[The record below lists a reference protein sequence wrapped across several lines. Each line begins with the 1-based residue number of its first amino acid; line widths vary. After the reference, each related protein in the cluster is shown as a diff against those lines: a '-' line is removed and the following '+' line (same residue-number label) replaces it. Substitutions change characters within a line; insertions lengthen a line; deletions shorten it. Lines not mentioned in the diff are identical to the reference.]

1 VIRTA
6 RSIGYPPLEI
16 FRGCFHDLSKELGPT
31 GNPADAPVVWEDE
44 LGWRYDKKTDSLES
58 TLAVQSSKGIV
69 RCVLWLLES
78 NFRKVFYDI
87 REMLDGEFQRKNV
100 KGLTRTRQ
108 LTDLLKTPEASVTIR
123 VVEGGQFLDD
133 EAFESCKQRVDVMG
147 EWLRSWKDHEIR
159 CQFKLVRD

>member
-1 VIRTA
+1 
-6 RSIGYPPLEI
+6 
-16 FRGCFHDLSKELGPT
+16 
-31 GNPADAPVVWEDE
+31 
-44 LGWRYDKKTDSLES
+44 
-58 TLAVQSSKGIV
+58 
-69 RCVLWLLES
+69 
-78 NFRKVFYDI
+78 
-87 REMLDGEFQRKNV
+87 
-100 KGLTRTRQ
+100 